1 MTYELAH
8 IVLVPFLWIYGYDI
22 DSESI
27 TTAHDAIEVQR
38 RDAERYAKENKIGL
52 WVDKNPMAS
61 WDWRRGKG

>member
-27 TTAHDAIEVQR
+27 TYAHDAIEVQR
-38 RDAERYAKENKIGL
+38 WAAERYGKENKIGL
-52 WVDKNPMAS
+52 WADENPIAS
-61 WDWRRGKG
+61 WDWRWGKG

>member
-38 RDAERYAKENKIGL
+38 RYAKENKTGL
-52 WVDKNPMAS
+52 WADKNPIAS
-61 WDWRRGKG
+61 WDWRREKG